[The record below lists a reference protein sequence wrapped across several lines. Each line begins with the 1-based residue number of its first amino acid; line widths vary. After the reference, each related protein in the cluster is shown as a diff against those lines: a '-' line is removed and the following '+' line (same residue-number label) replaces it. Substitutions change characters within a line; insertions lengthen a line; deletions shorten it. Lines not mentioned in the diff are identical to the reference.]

1 MVFFDHWRLNSYQ
14 YRLVPSAVSVNMDFG
29 SLSNSVPPLFPTY
42 SIQIVYVGK
51 KGGKSN
57 EFKQL
62 IEAGATI
69 PSPSQ
74 K

>member
-1 MVFFDHWRLNSYQ
+1 
-14 YRLVPSAVSVNMDFG
+14 MDFG

-42 SIQIVYVGK
+42 SVQIVYVGK
-51 KGGKSN
+51 KVGKSN

-62 IEAGATI
+62 IESGATM
-69 PSPSQ
+69 PSLPQ